1 MKKKASKFIF
11 FLFIINSYCLN
22 MPNYQYVDSPN
33 GDESVITIFEGITV
47 KYVKLPSFDISQFV
61 SDFCDSYN
69 KQDNL
74 VGCLKDALKEE
85 LQFDTSFRYPTFR
98 ILGEETPDRSTT
110 LFNQILYY
118 VLVKL
123 KTKYPTNII
132 NFCQEKHIIK
142 FIETKC
148 ATKISGRCLN
158 MIRGLKNNIETL
170 GDKFNRKYNIRS
182 SDGTNDIYH
191 VIFIHIQ
198 NLLWLK
204 QFNIRTSDR
213 ELFVKPLFRLVNGQT
228 MMKNQDYIFRH
239 LENFFNLFFY
249 IHPRDFIPLGVDVSL
264 THLSAPLGA
273 KKDDQEVEE
282 VKEDIHVDVASEMQ
296 AALALIQLR
305 TSR

>member
-1 MKKKASKFIF
+1 
-11 FLFIINSYCLN
+11 

-33 GDESVITIFEGITV
+33 GDESVITFIDGITV
-47 KYVKLPSFDISQFV
+47 KHVKLPSFDISQFV

-69 KQDNL
+69 KDDNL
-74 VGCLKDALKEE
+74 IGCLKDVLKEE

-98 ILGEETPDRSTT
+98 IIGEETPERSTT

-123 KTKYPTNII
+123 KTKYPINII

-148 ATKISGRCLN
+148 GTKISGRCLN
-158 MIRGLKNNIETL
+158 MIRGLKNNIETM
-170 GDKFNRKYNIRS
+170 DRFNRKYNIRS
-182 SDGTNDIYH
+182 SDGINDIYH
-191 VIFIHIQ
+191 VIFSHFQ

-204 QFNIRTSDR
+204 QFNIRPSDR
-213 ELFVKPLFRLVNGQT
+213 ELFVKPLFRIVNGRT

-249 IHPRDFIPLGVDVSL
+249 IHPRDFIHKVD
-264 THLSAPLGA
+264 G
-273 KKDDQEVEE
+273 EEE
-282 VKEDIHVDVASEMQ
+282 VQEDVTSEMQ

-305 TSR
+305 NSR